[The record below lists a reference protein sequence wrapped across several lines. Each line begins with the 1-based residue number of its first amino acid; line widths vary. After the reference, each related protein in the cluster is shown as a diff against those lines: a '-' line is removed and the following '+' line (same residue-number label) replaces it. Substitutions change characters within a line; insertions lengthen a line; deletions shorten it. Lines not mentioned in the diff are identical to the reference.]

1 MAELSAA
8 GWYFAA
14 AELDLF
20 NHYDTARSA
29 QAESWMFH
37 ERGMCE

>member
-1 MAELSAA
+1 MAGLNAA

-14 AELDLF
+14 ADFDLF
-20 NHYDTARSA
+20 NHNDTARSA

-37 ERGMCE
+37 ERAMCE